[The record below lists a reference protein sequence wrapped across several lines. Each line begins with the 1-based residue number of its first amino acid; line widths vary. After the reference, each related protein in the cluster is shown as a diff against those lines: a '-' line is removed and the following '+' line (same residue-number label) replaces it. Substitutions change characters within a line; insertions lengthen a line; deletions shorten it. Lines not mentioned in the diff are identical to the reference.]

1 LLNDLRKE
9 RNITL
14 LFIAHDL
21 SVVRYFS
28 DRIAVMY
35 YGKIVELAPKKE
47 LFENPMHPY
56 TLSLMSAIPKP
67 DPILEKNKKKR
78 IKYDPKQHDYLTD
91 KPKLVEIEPGHF
103 VLANKAE
110 ENNYRKKAK

>member
-1 LLNDLRKE
+1 
-9 RNITL
+9 
-14 LFIAHDL
+14 
-21 SVVRYFS
+21 
-28 DRIAVMY
+28 
-35 YGKIVELAPKKE
+35 
-47 LFENPMHPY
+47 
-56 TLSLMSAIPKP
+56 MSAIPKP